1 MFKEM
6 HDLFQWAWL
15 IPALPFLSFLLIAF
29 VTKRSKRLSSTIS
42 ILAILTSLGLAIT
55 IGLSVI
61 QLGAEI
67 VEHPA
72 IVSVNWL
79 NMVGLKIDFGTII
92 DPLSAMM
99 LFVVTLVASMVQI
112 YSLGYMHGD
121 EGWSRYYA
129 YQSLFASAMLGMV
142 LATNLL
148 QLFIFWELV
157 GLCSYL
163 LIGFWFFKVSA
174 REAAKKAFMTT
185 RVGDFG
191 LLLGMLFLYT
201 KFGTLDFVALS
212 AALNTSFQ
220 DVVVIGTASYV
231 TVMAFLIF
239 LGPIGKSGQFP
250 LHVWLPDAMEGPTPV
265 SALIHAATM
274 VVAGVYLVARMYFL
288 FDFAS
293 PEALQFIASLGAF
306 TALFAASIAVVQNDI
321 KRILAYS
328 TLSQLGYMMFALGV
342 GSFSGSMFHLMTHAF
357 FKALMFLGA
366 GSVIYALHHKQDI
379 WDMGGLWKRM
389 PITTWTFGIGVLAI
403 SGIPPFAGFF
413 SKDEI
418 LANALHNGH
427 PIIYAVGLFTAF
439 LTAFY
444 MCRLF
449 FVAFMGPEKAENH
462 PQESPWSMTIPL
474 MILAFF
480 SVIGGWAAL
489 PEHNFAYYVHYL
501 PSGHEFERESI
512 DWVLAGISVL
522 AGALGIGLAYTIYFK
537 KTITAES
544 IVARFP
550 GVYKILSNKY
560 YIDELYLWI
569 IHHVMDGLGKLLY
582 WFDIYIVDGIINGIA
597 LLTRGSAKVLRRT
610 STGQVQTYAMVFFFA
625 IVVIYMVFAFGEG
638 QLSALNPLAT
648 LGGVK

>member
-79 NMVGLKIDFGTII
+79 NIVGLKIDFGTII
-92 DPLSAMM
+92 DPLSGMM

-220 DVVVIGTASYV
+220 DVIVIGTTSYV

-293 PEALQFIASLGAF
+293 PEALQFIAGLGAF
-306 TALFAASIAVVQNDI
+306 TALFAASIAIVQNDI

-489 PEHNFAYYVHYL
+489 PEHNFAYYVHY
-501 PSGHEFERESI
+501 GEFEHEAI

-522 AGALGIGLAYTIYFK
+522 AGALGIGLAYTIYLK
-537 KTITAES
+537 KSITAES

-569 IHHVMDGLGKLLY
+569 IHNLMDGLGKLLY

-597 LLTRGSAKVLRRT
+597 LFTRGSGKVLRRT